1 MIGEGRSQRMGGAVT
16 RISGGQ
22 LPVGCGSQ
30 PPHRIPGI
38 PGMRKRRKSWRRISW
53 RRSWRRRMRKRKT
66 KRSSSSAVK
75 MKEEQEER
83 GE

>member
-30 PPHRIPGI
+30 PDTASSHPCGR
-38 PGMRKRRKSWRRISW
+38 RKRRRRRSW
-53 RRSWRRRMRKRKT
+53 RRSWRRRMRKTKT
-66 KRSSSSAVK
+66 KRSSSSAVN

>member
-30 PPHRIPGI
+30 PDTASSHPCGR
-38 PGMRKRRKSWRRISW
+38 RKRRRRRRRRSW
-53 RRSWRRRMRKRKT
+53 RRSWRRRMRKTKT